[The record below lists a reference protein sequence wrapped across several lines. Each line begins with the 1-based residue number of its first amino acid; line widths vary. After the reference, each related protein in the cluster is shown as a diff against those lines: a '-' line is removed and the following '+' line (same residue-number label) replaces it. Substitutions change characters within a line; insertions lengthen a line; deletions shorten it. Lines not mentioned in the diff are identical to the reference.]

1 MAIPG
6 QVLTDPGSQTRLIVQ
21 RTARDTAGRALEVE
35 VFYPPGRGK
44 EANQPHFHQS
54 FEEDFEVISGVAT
67 YKLGGLERT
76 AKAGERLSIPRG
88 AVHLNPWNA
97 GSEVLRLRQF
107 IELDSPDRRTLE
119 AFEDLFETL
128 FGLAGEGK
136 IGARGQPRFW
146 QAAVLLRSLQPSS
159 YAAGIPI
166 PLQRGLLALL
176 SGIGRTLGYSSRY
189 ARFAVPGEEYQA
201 PTPAQAN
208 DYHFLDRWLIP
219 APIETAW
226 HYIHNAEDYPR
237 WWNSVYD
244 RVTLLAPGDSNDV
257 GKRYEILVHG
267 ALPYKLRMRLESTR
281 VEKPY
286 RLEVRA
292 EGDLVGRGIWRLRS
306 VPGGTEATYDWKVR
320 ATHPLIQALSPIL
333 RPLFEYNHTWCMQHG
348 EADLQRELAMLS
360 QKQVPQA
367 REI

>member
-6 QVLTDPGSQTRLIVQ
+6 QVLTDPITGTRLIVR

-35 VFYPPGRGK
+35 VFYPPSRGR
-44 EANQPHFHQS
+44 EANWPHLHRS
-54 FEEDFEVISGVAT
+54 FEEGFEVLSGVAT
-67 YKLGGLERT
+67 YRVGGLEHT
-76 AKAGERLSIPRG
+76 ARAGEHFRIPRG

-97 GSEVLRLRQF
+97 GTEVLHLRQF

-119 AFEDLFETL
+119 AFEDFLETL
-128 FGLAGEGK
+128 FGLAREGK
-136 IGARGQPRFW
+136 IGVRGQPGFW
-146 QAAVLLRSLQPSS
+146 QATVLLRSLQPSS

-176 SGIGRTLGYSSRY
+176 SGIGRMLGYSSRY
-189 ARFAVPGEEYQA
+189 ARFAVPGEEYQVPA
-201 PTPAQAN
+201 PAQAN

-226 HYIHNAEDYPR
+226 RYIHDAEDYPR

-244 RVTLLAPGDSNDV
+244 RVTLLAPGDASDV

-267 ALPYKLRMRLESTR
+267 ALPYRLRMRLESTR

-320 ATHPLIQALSPIL
+320 ATYPLIQAFSSFLKPV
-333 RPLFEYNHTWCMQHG
+333 FEFNHTWCMQHG
-348 EADLQRELAMLS
+348 EVDLQRELAALD
-360 QKQVPQA
+360 QQQAPPA
-367 REI
+367 RET